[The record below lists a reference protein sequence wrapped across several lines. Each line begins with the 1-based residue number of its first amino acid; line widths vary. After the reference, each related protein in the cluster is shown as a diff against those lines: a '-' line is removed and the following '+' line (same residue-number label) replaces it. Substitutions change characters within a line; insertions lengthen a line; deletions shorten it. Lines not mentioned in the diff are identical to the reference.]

1 MPLTSLAAY
10 RPVAV
15 ALVASAALHGV
26 VLVGYRAGLAG
37 EGEPDLAP
45 VAYSATLEMAAPAVQ
60 ATLDP
65 ARPPAAKPRARA
77 RPKKNEIRPEETV
90 AMLPALEEAS
100 AATLPEEPPGS
111 EPAPSAESPLSAEA
125 PLATE
130 TAPPQPEIVALAR
143 PSAPPVPEPLFRAD
157 ALPARLR
164 ITYALTSPL
173 VEGQAEYTWKRKG
186 ERYEIS
192 GSAEASG
199 FFTLFLEGRI
209 TQESSGTVTPEG
221 LRPERFSERRGDTP
235 EEGLA
240 FDWDS
245 RTVEFRRGST
255 NRKGVLT
262 DSTVDWLSMIFQL
275 AHMPPAQD
283 GTLIRVYTQR
293 RMHEYRLMVVGQ
305 EELDL
310 PFGRATT
317 LHLRHEGAKPE
328 EAVDVWL
335 GVDQHYL
342 PVKLRYPVARGRLMV
357 EQTATSIK
365 SSAR

>member
-1 MPLTSLAAY
+1 MPLTPLAAY
-10 RPVAV
+10 RPAAV
-15 ALVASAALHGV
+15 ALAASAALHGV

-45 VAYSATLEMAAPAVQ
+45 IAYSATLEGAAQ

-77 RPKKNEIRPEETV
+77 KPKNEIRPEETV
-90 AMLPALEEAS
+90 AMLPSVEEAP
-100 AATLPEEPPGS
+100 AASLPEEPPGS
-111 EPAPSAESPLSAEA
+111 EPPPPPEP
-125 PLATE
+125 
-130 TAPPQPEIVALAR
+130 APPQPEVVALAR
-143 PSAPPVPEPLFRAD
+143 PSVAPAPEPLFRAD
-157 ALPARLR
+157 ALPAKLR

-173 VEGQAEYTWKRKG
+173 VEGEAQYTWKRDG
-186 ERYEIS
+186 DRYEIS

-209 TQESSGTVTPEG
+209 TQESTGIVTPEG

-240 FDWDS
+240 FDWDA

-275 AHMPPAQD
+275 AHLPPAQD
-283 GTLIRVYTQR
+283 GTVIRVYTQR
-293 RMHEYRLMVVGQ
+293 RMHEYRLVVVGQ

-310 PFGRATT
+310 PFGRARTV
-317 LHLRHEGAKPE
+317 HLRHEGTKPE

-365 SSAR
+365 DSGR

>member
-1 MPLTSLAAY
+1 MSPTLPAAY
-10 RPVAV
+10 RPAAA
-15 ALVASAALHGV
+15 ALAASAALHGV

-45 VAYSATLEMAAPAVQ
+45 IAYSATLEGAAPAAQ
-60 ATLDP
+60 ATLEP
-65 ARPPAAKPRARA
+65 ARPTAAKPRARA
-77 RPKKNEIRPEETV
+77 KPKNEVRPEETV
-90 AMLPALEEAS
+90 AMLPALEEAPV
-100 AATLPEEPPGS
+100 APLPDEPPRS
-111 EPAPSAESPLSAEA
+111 ETPPPPEPAA
-125 PLATE
+125 
-130 TAPPQPEIVALAR
+130 PQPEVVALAR
-143 PSAPPVPEPLFRAD
+143 PSAAPAPEPLFRAD
-157 ALPARLR
+157 ALPAKLR

-173 VEGQAEYTWKRKG
+173 VEGEAEYTWKRDG
-186 ERYEIS
+186 DRYEIS

-240 FDWDS
+240 FDWDA

-275 AHMPPAQD
+275 AHLPPAQD
-283 GTLIRVYTQR
+283 GTAIRVYTQR
-293 RMHEYRLMVVGQ
+293 RMHEYRLRVVGQ

-310 PFGRATT
+310 PFGRARTV
-317 LHLRHEGAKPE
+317 HLRHEGAKPE
-328 EAVDVWL
+328 DAVDVWL

-342 PVKLRYPVARGRLMV
+342 PVKLRYPVARGRLVV
-357 EQTATSIK
+357 EQTATSITG
-365 SSAR
+365 STR